1 MSKGLTSEEIAR
13 VEFNSYIVRIGND
26 IYNKNGTLSFSLAQ
40 AEKHY
45 YNLLRNIIISI
56 DSGTTKQRNAA
67 MKCLE
72 KLQILP
78 LRLH

>member
-26 IYNKNGTLSFSLAQ
+26 IYNKNGTLSF
-40 AEKHY
+40 Y